1 MHRTAEQTAILLAL
15 LFKRASLKRARISE
29 RTIRVLSKR
38 RSLRAVFLE
47 GLRGALDDF
56 GIHMI
61 ELERGG
67 FGLIPVSA
75 LDGAQAILAKNYI
88 SDDLKTLRQQEKL
101 SRQEKVFTNFKE
113 EVTGDEETEGDEE

>member
-38 RSLRAVFLE
+38 RSLRAVFLQ

-88 SDDLKTLRQQEKL
+88 SDDLKTLRQHEKL
-101 SRQEKVFTNFKE
+101 SRQDKVFTNFKE
-113 EVTGDEETEGDEE
+113 EVTGDEEAEGDEE

>member
-15 LFKRASLKRARISE
+15 LFKRASLRRARISE

-38 RSLRAVFLE
+38 RSLRAVFLQ

-75 LDGAQAILAKNYI
+75 LDGAQAILAKSYI

-101 SRQEKVFTNFKE
+101 SRQEKVFANLKE

>member
-15 LFKRASLKRARISE
+15 LFKRANTKRARISE
-29 RTIRVLSKR
+29 KTIRVLSKR
-38 RSLRAVFLE
+38 RSLRAVFLQ
-47 GLRGALDDF
+47 GLRAALDDF
-56 GIHMI
+56 GLHMI

-88 SDDLKTLRQQEKL
+88 SNELKALKQQEKQNK
-101 SRQEKVFTNFKE
+101 SEKLYADFQGELAEGE
-113 EVTGDEETEGDEE
+113 EEEADEE

>member
-38 RSLRAVFLE
+38 RSLRAVFLQ

-88 SDDLKTLRQQEKL
+88 SDDLKTLRQHEKL
-101 SRQEKVFTNFKE
+101 SRQEKVYMNFKE
-113 EVTGDEETEGDEE
+113 EVTGDEEGEGDEE

>member
-38 RSLRAVFLE
+38 RSLRAVFLQ

-101 SRQEKVFTNFKE
+101 SRQEKVFTKLKE